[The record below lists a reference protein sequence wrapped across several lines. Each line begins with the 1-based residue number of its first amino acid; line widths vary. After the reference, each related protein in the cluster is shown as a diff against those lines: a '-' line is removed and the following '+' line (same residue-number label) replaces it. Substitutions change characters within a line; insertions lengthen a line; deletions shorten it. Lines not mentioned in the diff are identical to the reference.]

1 MTALASNALEVYTI
15 PHPTKSKEQPEATRA
30 FSLDLQG
37 HRTDI
42 RAIALSSDD
51 QLIASASNGKFI
63 SFTKANKY

>member
-15 PHPTKSKEQPEATRA
+15 PPPTKSKEQPEATRA

-42 RAIALSSDD
+42 RAVALSSDD
-51 QLIASASNGKFI
+51 QLIASASNGESAPSAK
-63 SFTKANKY
+63 TNA